1 MGLNLFADYDQP
13 EGLSYV
19 PLWLSNED
27 QAALLEDIASTHWS
41 TDLERR
47 VQHYGFR
54 YSYRHSS
61 LGAVGSA
68 PPLTPLLTEIADR
81 LHEEGFMKDRAN
93 QVIVNEYLVDGER
106 TQGISAHRDHPTL
119 FGPTV
124 VTLSLLEAWSMR
136 FTRLGCDP
144 IEFLLDAG
152 SIAVLSGDARYEWD
166 HSIPPRRYERS
177 SGIRVPRHRRIS
189 VTFRT
194 VNS

>member
-1 MGLNLFADYDQP
+1 MGLELFPDFDQP
-13 EGLSYV
+13 DGLTLV
-19 PLWLSNED
+19 PLWLARSH
-27 QAALLEDIASTHWS
+27 QQALLEAIDSTRWS

-54 YSYRHSS
+54 YSYRNSS

-93 QVIVNEYLVDGER
+93 QVIVNEYLVDGVR

-136 FTRLGCDP
+136 FTRIGYEP

-152 SIAVLSGDARYEWD
+152 SIAVLSGDSRYEWN

-177 SGIRVPRHRRIS
+177 GGIRVPRHRRIS

-194 VNS
+194 VKS